1 MISYHNTYN
10 STWSTSNFQTT
21 TGTEHTP
28 TSINYNYEVTSTVY
42 VTPVDRIKRSMTY
55 KTYIEE
61 QKLAKQEVLEFFPV
75 VFKEPKTLKTQ
86 NKSVDSKNRYL
97 SKLGKGLHSY
107 Q

>member
-1 MISYHNTYN
+1 MVPNYNRHN
-10 STWSTSNFQTT
+10 STWSTSYSQTT

-42 VTPVDRIKRSMTY
+42 VTPVDRTKRSMTY

-86 NKSVDSKNRYL
+86 NKSVDSKIRFL